1 MDICYRKSDCISI
14 PEFIPRDN
22 AYFFFKEVL
31 RLNAKISE
39 RYQNPYLLRKRGE
52 AERLWYT
59 VRSLAMHAR
68 IFSLLALFIM
78 YVVSLLIT
86 MPGVCIRKTR

>member
-1 MDICYRKSDCISI
+1 MDICYRKSDCVSI

-22 AYFFFKEVL
+22 AYFKEVH

-39 RYQNPYLLRKRGE
+39 IYQNPYLLRKRGE
-52 AERLWYT
+52 AERLWHT
-59 VRSLAMHAR
+59 ARSLAMHAR

-78 YVVSLLIT
+78 DVVSLLIT
-86 MPGVCIRKTR
+86 MSGVCIRKTR